1 MPGAVSGFVR
11 SNTALNV
18 REKDRI
24 TESGSKGGM
33 IMTAKEYLYQ
43 AYRLDELIKSYQR
56 ELASLKELSLSIG
69 SQDTSKDAV
78 SVSKDNSA
86 SFTRI
91 VDKIADLEAKINNE
105 IEHYI
110 SVKNEIHS
118 VIEAVEDNDEKLCL
132 RYRYVEFMTWEQIA
146 DKMHYSVMQV
156 TRIHGHA
163 LQLIKIP

>member
-1 MPGAVSGFVR
+1 
-11 SNTALNV
+11 
-18 REKDRI
+18 
-24 TESGSKGGM
+24 
-33 IMTAKEYLYQ
+33 MTAKEYLYQ
-43 AYRLDELIKSYQR
+43 AYRLDDLIKSYQR

-118 VIEAVEDNDEKLCL
+118 VIETVEDNDEKLCL
-132 RYRYVEFMTWEQIA
+132 RCRYIEFMSWDDIA
-146 DKMHYSVMQV
+146 LKMHYELRNVF
-156 TRIHGHA
+156 RLHGKA
-163 LQLIKIP
+163 LNHITIP